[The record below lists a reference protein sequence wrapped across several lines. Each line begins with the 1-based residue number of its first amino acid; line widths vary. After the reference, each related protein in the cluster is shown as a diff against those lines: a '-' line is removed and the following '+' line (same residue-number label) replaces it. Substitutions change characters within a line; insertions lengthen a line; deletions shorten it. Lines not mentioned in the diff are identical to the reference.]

1 LEPDDLLARFG
12 GDEFVILIVQ
22 RHATD
27 AAEVVAERVNRAL
40 SNPFA
45 VDGYELHV
53 SAGIGIAR
61 THSGDCDSF
70 DQLMAEADA
79 ALAES
84 KQRGRGETTV
94 FTPEIQDRLITRLQN
109 ENELRRA
116 LRNDELILHYQPK
129 FDLRTNEVVGVEALV
144 RWDHPRDGLL
154 GPAAFVPLAEEAGL
168 IETLGS
174 WVLNRAIEQASAW
187 LEAGDVAHPL
197 ALSVNVSAGQL
208 AAGEFASDVQ
218 AALRQW
224 KWPAQHLVIELTETS
239 LMADCDHALEQLGEL
254 EAIGIRIAIDDFGTG
269 YSSLSYLHR
278 FPVEIV
284 KLDRSFVVAIDN
296 SRQGLA
302 VPKAVATIAESLGLI
317 SVAEGIETAEQ
328 LDVALTRIRLGSRLP
343 SVAAARRRCVRR
355 PPARA
360 STGLIPRALVRA
372 GGHHAVTCYGPGD
385 VAPARGDGP
394 RHGSRRRDTRRVPR
408 LREPARERRAD
419 RRTGDGLRGLALRR
433 IRRAGVVANRV
444 RPRRLPA
451 DLAPRSSP

>member
-1 LEPDDLLARFG
+1 
-12 GDEFVILIVQ
+12 
-22 RHATD
+22 
-27 AAEVVAERVNRAL
+27 
-40 SNPFA
+40 
-45 VDGYELHV
+45 
-53 SAGIGIAR
+53 
-61 THSGDCDSF
+61 
-70 DQLMAEADA
+70 
-79 ALAES
+79 
-84 KQRGRGETTV
+84 
-94 FTPEIQDRLITRLQN
+94 LQN

-187 LEAGDVAHPL
+187 LEAGDFAHPL

-328 LDVALTRIRLGSRLP
+328 LDVTRSLGFDWGQGFLLSPPLD
-343 SVAAARRRCVRR
+343 AAACGALLR
-355 PPARA
+355 ARA
-360 STGLIPRALVRA
+360 
-372 GGHHAVTCYGPGD
+372 PG
-385 VAPARGDGP
+385 
-394 RHGSRRRDTRRVPR
+394 
-408 LREPARERRAD
+408 
-419 RRTGDGLRGLALRR
+419 
-433 IRRAGVVANRV
+433 
-444 RPRRLPA
+444 
-451 DLAPRSSP
+451 